1 MTASNQLTPDELID
15 AAYDIFIDMAGDN
28 LDPADMI
35 LLAAQFEEQGAADLV
50 AVGFDW
56 DEHVGFE
63 VDEDDYAEVMV
74 GLVDEQDELSD
85 VYARLLISK
94 DKDEKFCHILWKQAD
109 TEESE

>member
-1 MTASNQLTPDELID
+1 MTDKNQLTPDELID
-15 AAYDIFIDMAGDN
+15 AAYEIFLDLACDN

-63 VDEDDYAEVMV
+63 VDEDNYAEVVV
-74 GLVDEQDELSD
+74 GLVDEDDALTD
-85 VYARLLISK
+85 IYARLLISK
-94 DKDEKFCHILWKQAD
+94 DQDEKFCHILWKQ
-109 TEESE
+109 TEQE